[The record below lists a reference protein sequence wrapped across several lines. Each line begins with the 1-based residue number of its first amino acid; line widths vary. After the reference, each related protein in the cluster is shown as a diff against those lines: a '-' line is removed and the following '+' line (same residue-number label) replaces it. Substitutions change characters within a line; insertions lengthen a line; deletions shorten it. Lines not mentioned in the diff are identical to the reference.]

1 MKKFFIIISLIVVLL
16 FVVDKFLLQEKGL
29 ISKVDENKYE
39 VIKDADSLP
48 VGIKLEN
55 QSPNFQVMDLNG
67 NIANLSD
74 YRGKKVL
81 LNFWASWCPPCK
93 AEMPHMEELY
103 KEHVDEGIVILAL
116 NMTNTENSLEDVRNF
131 VEDQKLTFPILLDE
145 EGEVS
150 AKYEILAYPTSYFI
164 DSTGVIRNKVTGAL
178 DKENLYKELMRLP

>member
-1 MKKFFIIISLIVVLL
+1 MRKFMIIIALIVSVLFII
-16 FVVDKFLLQEKGL
+16 DKFVLKEKGL

-39 VIKDADSLP
+39 IIKDANSLP

-55 QSPNFQVMDLNG
+55 QAPNVQVMDLNG
-67 NIANLSD
+67 NQVSLSD

-103 KEHVDEGIVILAL
+103 KEHKDDGFVILAL
-116 NMTNTENSLEDVRNF
+116 NMTNTEDSLEDVTAF
-131 VEDQKLTFPILLDE
+131 VRDQKLTFPILLDE
-145 EGEVS
+145 KGEVY
-150 AKYEILAYPTSYFI
+150 AEYEILAYPTSYFI

-178 DKENLYKELMRLP
+178 DKENMYKELMRLP